1 MIVGTTIVI
10 KEVYIMN
17 NKKTIQFVI
26 VGIIIVATIIG
37 AIVWRGTYSLDVP
50 DSKFDDLLFYNCVKE
65 SVGENGYDGNGII
78 SATALN
84 AITLLD
90 CDGKEIESVKGLEL
104 MPNLTDLNQ
113 FKIKQKTD
121 KNLTFDKFMIKR
133 RKFK

>member
-1 MIVGTTIVI
+1 
-10 KEVYIMN
+10 MN

-37 AIVWRGTYSLDVP
+37 AIVWRGTYSLGVP

-78 SATALN
+78 SETALN

-90 CDGKEIESVKGLEL
+90 CHSQEIESVKGLEL
-104 MPNLTDLNQ
+104 MPNLTSLNLHGSHISSIDLSHNTSL
-113 FKIKQKTD
+113 K
-121 KNLTFDKFMIKR
+121 
-133 RKFK
+133 